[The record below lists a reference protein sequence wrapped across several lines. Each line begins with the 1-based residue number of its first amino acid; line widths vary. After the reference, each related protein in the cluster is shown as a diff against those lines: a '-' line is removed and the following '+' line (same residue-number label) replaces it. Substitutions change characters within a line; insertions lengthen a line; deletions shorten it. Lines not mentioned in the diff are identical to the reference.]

1 MLDADP
7 IAVGHGRRDSAP
19 PHAGRSRL
27 ARPSSDAWRDS
38 YACEAWPR
46 FLRGMA
52 PTTSTT
58 TGIAGAVRAAKE
70 TAESQVPEA
79 LPTLAAVAR
88 AGGRAAGS
96 AMETS

>member
-52 PTTSTT
+52 PTACTT
-58 TGIAGAVRAAKE
+58 TGIAAGRAAKE
-70 TAESQVPEA
+70 TAKSQVSEA
-79 LPTLAAVAR
+79 FPTLAAVAKTE
-88 AGGRAAGS
+88 GRAAGR